1 MKKITEL
8 KIKQKQ
14 SLNLSNFIENTK
26 QQFVFLNESYTFS
39 VYESINFYNK
49 ILFLKKINQILIEDN
64 ETQDLVLINKNIN
77 AFIQNLPDSDFLFD
91 VSFSQYETF
100 FEEGEYFNISPLPVF
115 KLNKN
120 NIKKLYNYFSNT
132 SLSFFAIISPEY
144 KMVLDSYA
152 GNTSSSEPDLSTYE
166 YYEEIINKTNCDI

>member
-14 SLNLSNFIENTK
+14 SLNLSNFIDDTK
-26 QQFVFLNESYTFS
+26 QQFVFLNDSYKFS
-39 VYESINFYNK
+39 ICESINFYSE
-49 ILFLKKINQILIEDN
+49 ILLLKKRNQMLIEAN
-64 ETQDLVLINKNIN
+64 ETQDTILINKKMNI
-77 AFIQNLPDSDFLFD
+77 FIQNLPNSDFLFD

-132 SLSFFAIISPEY
+132 NLSFFAIISAEY
-144 KMVLDSYA
+144 KLVLDSYA
-152 GNTSSSEPDLSTYE
+152 GNTNSSEPDLPTYE
-166 YYEEIINKTNCDI
+166 YYEELPNKT